1 MCGFRGRNR
10 IEENGAAHTIPCQ
23 NAGKEDKCMRMTND
37 RIQHVT
43 AREILDSRGNPTVEA
58 TVWLEDGTFGTAA
71 APSGASTGKYEAHEL
86 RDGDGKRYCGKGVLQ
101 AVENIRGP
109 ICEALRGLPS
119 CPCTVDTRLIHLDDT
134 ENKKRLGANAVLAVS
149 LAAAKA
155 GAWYHRMPLYRYIGG
170 VRTGDMPVPMMNI
183 LNGGAHADN
192 NIDIQEFMIVP
203 RGFSTFREALR
214 AGCEVYHTLGKLL
227 RASGK
232 SVGVGDEGG
241 FAPDMRDNGEVL
253 SILCD
258 AVEKAGYT
266 TEQIC
271 FAMDAAS
278 SEWASGDGRYTL
290 PKAGGT
296 MDSVDLIGMYE
307 GLAEKFPVVSLEDGL
322 GEDDAAG
329 WKSMT
334 ERLGKKM
341 LLVGDDFFV
350 TNPAKLQEGIRH
362 GLGNAILVKPNQIGT
377 LTETMEVVRM
387 AKNAGYHT
395 ILSHR
400 SGETDDTTIADLAV
414 GLGTGYIKTGAPC
427 RGERTAKYNRLLA
440 MEEEL
445 ANGARYG
452 GGF

>member
-1 MCGFRGRNR
+1 MAILPLKNPFWRYSMHVYSDHIR
-10 IEENGAAHTIPCQ
+10 
-23 NAGKEDKCMRMTND
+23 
-37 RIQHVT
+37 HVT
-43 AREILDSRGNPTVEA
+43 AREILDSRGNPTIEA

-86 RDGDGKRYCGKGVLQ
+86 RDRDEKRYRGKGVLQ
-101 AVENIRGP
+101 AVENVRGP
-109 ICEALRGLPS
+109 ICDALRGLPC

-134 ENKKRLGANAVLAVS
+134 ENKKRLGANAILAVS

-155 GAWYHRMPLYRYIGG
+155 GAWHHKMPLYRYIGG
-170 VRTGDMPVPMMNI
+170 VRTGEMPIPMMNI
-183 LNGGAHADN
+183 LNGGEHADN
-192 NIDIQEFMIVP
+192 NIDMQEFMIVP
-203 RGFSTFREALR
+203 SGFSTFGEALR
-214 AGCEVYHTLGKLL
+214 AGCEVYHALGGLL
-227 RASGK
+227 RAAGK

-241 FAPDMRDNGEVL
+241 FAPDMRDNSEVL
-253 SILCD
+253 ETLSAAI
-258 AVEKAGYT
+258 ENAGYT
-266 TEQIC
+266 TEQIRI
-271 FAMDAAS
+271 AMDAAS
-278 SEWASGDGRYTL
+278 SEWVDDSGKYTL

-307 GLAEKFPVVSLEDGL
+307 KLAERFPIVSVEDGL
-322 GEDDAAG
+322 GEDDTLG

-350 TNPAKLQEGIRH
+350 TNPARLREGIRQ
-362 GLGNAILVKPNQIGT
+362 GLGNAVLVKPNQIGT

-387 AKNAGYHT
+387 AKHAGYRT

-414 GLGTGYIKTGAPC
+414 GLQTGYIKTGAPC

-440 MEEEL
+440 IEEEL
-445 ANGARYG
+445 ASGARYG
-452 GGF
+452 IGF

>member
-1 MCGFRGRNR
+1 
-10 IEENGAAHTIPCQ
+10 
-23 NAGKEDKCMRMTND
+23 MRMTND

-43 AREILDSRGNPTVEA
+43 AREILDSRGNPTIEA

-86 RDGDGKRYCGKGVLQ
+86 RDGDGKRFLGKGVLQ
-101 AVENIRGP
+101 AVEHVRGP
-109 ICEALRGLPS
+109 ICEALRGLPC

-134 ENKKRLGANAVLAVS
+134 ENKRRLGANAILAVS

-170 VRTGDMPVPMMNI
+170 VRTGDMPIPMMNI

-203 RGFSTFREALR
+203 CGFSTFREALR
-214 AGCEVYHTLGKLL
+214 AGCEVYHMLGKLL
-227 RASGK
+227 RAAGK

-241 FAPDMRDNGEVL
+241 FAPDMRDNSEVL
-253 SILCD
+253 SMLRD
-258 AVEKAGYT
+258 AVENAGYT
-266 TEQIC
+266 TEQIR

-278 SEWASGDGRYTL
+278 SEWTEGDSKYTL

-296 MDSVDLIGMYE
+296 MDSVDLIAVYE
-307 GLAEKFPVVSLEDGL
+307 SLAKRFPILSLEDGL
-322 GEDDAAG
+322 GEDDDSG

-334 ERLGKKM
+334 ERLGKEM

-350 TNPAKLQEGIRH
+350 TNPAKLKKGIER
-362 GLGNAILVKPNQIGT
+362 GLANAILVKPNQIGT

-414 GLGTGYIKTGAPC
+414 GMGTGYIKTGAPC

-440 MEEEL
+440 IEEEL

-452 GGF
+452 SGF

>member
-1 MCGFRGRNR
+1 
-10 IEENGAAHTIPCQ
+10 
-23 NAGKEDKCMRMTND
+23 MRMTND

-43 AREILDSRGNPTVEA
+43 AREILDSRGNPTIEA

-86 RDGDGKRYCGKGVLQ
+86 RDGDGKRFLGKGVLQ
-101 AVENIRGP
+101 AVEHVRGP
-109 ICEALRGLPS
+109 ICEALRGLPC

-134 ENKKRLGANAVLAVS
+134 ENKRRLGANAILAVS

-170 VRTGDMPVPMMNI
+170 VRTGDMPIPMMNI

-203 RGFSTFREALR
+203 CGFSTFREALR
-214 AGCEVYHTLGKLL
+214 AGCEVYHMLGKLL
-227 RASGK
+227 RAAGK

-241 FAPDMRDNGEVL
+241 FAPDMRDNSEVL
-253 SILCD
+253 SMLRD
-258 AVEKAGYT
+258 AVENAGYT
-266 TEQIC
+266 TEQIR

-278 SEWASGDGRYTL
+278 SEWTEGDSKYTL

-296 MDSVDLIGMYE
+296 MDSVDLIGVYE
-307 GLAEKFPVVSLEDGL
+307 SLAERFPILSLEDGL
-322 GEDDAAG
+322 GEDDNSG

-334 ERLGKKM
+334 ERLGKEM

-350 TNPAKLQEGIRH
+350 TNPAKLQKGIER
-362 GLGNAILVKPNQIGT
+362 GLANAILVKPNQIGT

-414 GLGTGYIKTGAPC
+414 GMGTGYIKTGAPC

-440 MEEEL
+440 IEEEL

-452 GGF
+452 SGF

>member
-1 MCGFRGRNR
+1 
-10 IEENGAAHTIPCQ
+10 
-23 NAGKEDKCMRMTND
+23 MRMTND

-43 AREILDSRGNPTVEA
+43 AREILDSRGNPTIEA

-86 RDGDGKRYCGKGVLQ
+86 RDGDGKRFLGKGVLQ
-101 AVENIRGP
+101 AVEHVRGP
-109 ICEALRGLPS
+109 ICEALRGLPC

-134 ENKKRLGANAVLAVS
+134 ENKRRLGANAILAVS

-170 VRTGDMPVPMMNI
+170 VRTGDMPIPMMNI

-203 RGFSTFREALR
+203 CGFSTFREALR
-214 AGCEVYHTLGKLL
+214 AGCEVYHMLGKLL
-227 RASGK
+227 RAAGK

-241 FAPDMRDNGEVL
+241 FAPDMRDNSEVL
-253 SILCD
+253 SMLRD
-258 AVEKAGYT
+258 AVENAGYT
-266 TEQIC
+266 TEQIR

-278 SEWASGDGRYTL
+278 SEWTEGDSKYTL

-296 MDSVDLIGMYE
+296 MDSVDLIAVYE
-307 GLAEKFPVVSLEDGL
+307 SLAKRFPILSLEDGL
-322 GEDDAAG
+322 GEDDDSG

-334 ERLGKKM
+334 ERLGKEM

-350 TNPAKLQEGIRH
+350 TNPAKLKKGIER
-362 GLGNAILVKPNQIGT
+362 GLANAILVKPNQIGT

-414 GLGTGYIKTGAPC
+414 GMGTGYIKTGAPC
-427 RGERTAKYNRLLA
+427 RGERTTKYNRLLA
-440 MEEEL
+440 IEEEL

-452 GGF
+452 SGF

>member
-1 MCGFRGRNR
+1 
-10 IEENGAAHTIPCQ
+10 
-23 NAGKEDKCMRMTND
+23 MRMTND

-43 AREILDSRGNPTVEA
+43 AREILDSRGNPTIEA

-86 RDGDGKRYCGKGVLQ
+86 RDGDGKRFLGKGVLQ
-101 AVENIRGP
+101 AVEHVRGP
-109 ICEALRGLPS
+109 ICEALRGLPC

-134 ENKKRLGANAVLAVS
+134 ENKRRLGANAILAVS

-170 VRTGDMPVPMMNI
+170 VRTGDMPIPMMNI

-203 RGFSTFREALR
+203 CGFSTFREALR
-214 AGCEVYHTLGKLL
+214 AGCEVYHMLGKLL
-227 RASGK
+227 RAAGK

-241 FAPDMRDNGEVL
+241 FAPDMRDNSEVL
-253 SILCD
+253 SMLRD
-258 AVEKAGYT
+258 AVENAGYT
-266 TEQIC
+266 TEQIR

-278 SEWASGDGRYTL
+278 SEWTEGDSKYTL

-296 MDSVDLIGMYE
+296 MDSVDLIGVYE
-307 GLAEKFPVVSLEDGL
+307 SLAERFPILSLEDGL
-322 GEDDAAG
+322 GEDDNSG

-334 ERLGKKM
+334 ERLGKEM

-350 TNPAKLQEGIRH
+350 TNPAKLKKGIER
-362 GLGNAILVKPNQIGT
+362 GLANAILVKPNQIGT

-414 GLGTGYIKTGAPC
+414 GMGTGYIKTGAPC

-440 MEEEL
+440 IEEEL

-452 GGF
+452 SGF